1 MVIARG
7 VAIGVIA
14 VAYVLTAW
22 MVDMSIRARWAYVGG
37 FFALLAA
44 TSTVWGWSFVYYG
57 VYVTIVI
64 AALIPW
70 RIARLMIVGWGVLLL
85 IIAAVIPA
93 WTPAYIALIAVAMG
107 LAMGSGLE
115 SGRVGA
121 QLARAHRRVSTLA
134 VSAERER
141 ISRDLHDILGHSLTA
156 ISIKSELAGRL
167 VDANPDA
174 AKAQIA
180 EVEEIARQAL
190 ADVRSTASAIR
201 EVRVAVEV
209 AGARSVLLAA
219 GIEAQV
225 PAALPTL
232 SDQTSELFGFVVREA
247 VTNVVRHSGATRC
260 TISVT
265 EDRVEIVD
273 NGSGLG
279 PESGGSGL
287 RGLAARVA
295 AAGGELRVE
304 SVPGQGTRVVAVL
317 GRAVA
322 DQAPDGRL
330 GARRD
335 DRTGRARGE
344 GRAMIT
350 VVLVDDQTLIRQAL
364 AALLQLAPDIKV
376 VGEAADGPTAVA
388 AGRTDQAGRGLDG
401 RAVVDLGGVVGRHHR
416 HRRDPRRP
424 PRDAGDHRD
433 HLRPARLPA
442 AGDGG
447 RSRRVHGQGRAGR
460 PAARCHPPG
469 APGSAGRRSG
479 AGRGQPQPGHIAA
492 DRAGDRGPQLPPP
505 GAAPR
510 PPSRPRSSCPRGRCA
525 TISPRRW
532 PSSAR

>member
-1 MVIARG
+1 MASAALSRFLRPAGFDPYEDPQAAPGVSHANDSAKPWTLRRGLQNRLWLYLCGLVFMVFAINSIWEGDPSREVVIARS

-14 VAYVLTAW
+14 VAYVITAW

-44 TSTVWGWSFVYYG
+44 TATVWGWSFVYYG
-57 VYVTIVI
+57 VYITIVI

-70 RIARLMIVGWGVLLL
+70 RIARLMIVGWGALLL

-93 WTPAYIALIAVAMG
+93 WSPAYIALIAVAMG

-121 QLARAHRRVSTLA
+121 QLTRSQRRVSTLA

-174 AKAQIA
+174 AKVQIA

-209 AGARSVLLAA
+209 AGARSILLAA

-225 PAALPTL
+225 PAALPALT
-232 SDQTSELFGFVVREA
+232 DQTSELFGFVVREA

-260 TISVT
+260 TITVT

-279 PESGGSGL
+279 SRSGGSGL
-287 RGLAARVA
+287 RGLADRMA
-295 AAGGELRVE
+295 AAGGELQVE
-304 SVPGQGTRVVAVL
+304 SVPGEGTRVVAVL

-322 DQAPDGRL
+322 DQPPAAHP
-330 GARRD
+330 AS
-335 DRTGRARGE
+335 A
-344 GRAMIT
+344 AMTEPVEPIG
-350 VVLVDDQTLIRQAL
+350 
-364 AALLQLAPDIKV
+364 K
-376 VGEAADGPTAVA
+376 
-388 AGRTDQAGRGLDG
+388 AGR
-401 RAVVDLGGVVGRHHR
+401 
-416 HRRDPRRP
+416 
-424 PRDAGDHRD
+424 
-433 HLRPARLPA
+433 
-442 AGDGG
+442 
-447 RSRRVHGQGRAGR
+447 
-460 PAARCHPPG
+460 
-469 APGSAGRRSG
+469 
-479 AGRGQPQPGHIAA
+479 
-492 DRAGDRGPQLPPP
+492 
-505 GAAPR
+505 
-510 PPSRPRSSCPRGRCA
+510 
-525 TISPRRW
+525 
-532 PSSAR
+532 